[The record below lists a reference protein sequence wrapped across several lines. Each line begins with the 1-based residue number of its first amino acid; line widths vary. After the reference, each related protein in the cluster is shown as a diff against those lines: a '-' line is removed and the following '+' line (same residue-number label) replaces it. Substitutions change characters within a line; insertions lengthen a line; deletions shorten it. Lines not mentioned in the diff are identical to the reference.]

1 MYLACKLGSNTKVL
15 VKSFADWTGI
25 DKLSN
30 STSFIDILLD
40 ESSLIIWL
48 PWATLIIE
56 ESIFVKNFLA
66 FLMVGATSFQ
76 VVIPPFYPGWSV
88 SMKARIIAHSYTAAN
103 IGVFEHS
110 LRGKRFCSAFRRFEA
125 FLAG

>member
-1 MYLACKLGSNTKVL
+1 MYNVSDSPSLNVVSLQGNLNDLTLVIIRMYLACKLGSNTKVL

-48 PWATLIIE
+48 P
-56 ESIFVKNFLA
+56 
-66 FLMVGATSFQ
+66 
-76 VVIPPFYPGWSV
+76 
-88 SMKARIIAHSYTAAN
+88 
-103 IGVFEHS
+103 
-110 LRGKRFCSAFRRFEA
+110 
-125 FLAG
+125 